1 MTVRRG
7 DWYRRATRMLSDA
20 GYRRGGAREEVLAL
34 LDAQECGRTAIEIE
48 DALRRECARAVSRA
62 SVYRILE
69 QLTALGLVSRIEVG
83 SGTARYEAVRPG
95 SGHHHHL
102 ICDVCGTLTPFTDEA
117 LERTIRQL
125 SERVAMDVS
134 EHEVVL
140 HGACAD
146 CAD

>member
-1 MTVRRG
+1 VRHG
-7 DWYRRATRMLSDA
+7 DWYARARRTLTAS

-34 LDAQECGRTAIEIE
+34 LDAQECGRSAIEIE
-48 DALRRECARAVSRA
+48 DALRSQCARPVSRA

-69 QLTALGLVSRIEVG
+69 QLTALGLVTRIDVG
-83 SGTARYEAVRPG
+83 SGTARYEAVRGG

-102 ICDVCGTLTPFTDEA
+102 VCDVCGTLTPFTDEA

-125 SERVAMDVS
+125 SERVEMDVS

-140 HGACAD
+140 HGACARCVD
-146 CAD
+146 